1 MTTKIRTGR
10 TPRKTVYRYDPVLF
24 DMISK
29 RSVPIPD
36 GARLVKM
43 QPFGCP
49 KNGTMGMCYVEDADN
64 GEFYGLVC
72 LNSLVR
78 A

>member
-1 MTTKIRTGR
+1 MTTKTRI
-10 TPRKTVYRYDPVLF
+10 YRYEPVLF
-24 DMISK
+24 DMFTK
-29 RSVPIPD
+29 RAVEIPD
-36 GARLVKM
+36 GARLVKT

-49 KNGTMGMCYVEDADN
+49 KNGTMGMCYVEDADT
-64 GEFYGLVC
+64 GGFYGLVM